1 MGANTWKDFIFQKIH
16 GGQLVYNTCWEDP
29 RADRALLNLQND
41 SRLVM
46 ITSAGCNA
54 LDYALDNPAQIHCI
68 DMNPRQNALLELKM
82 ALFKTTDF
90 QTLFHFFGLGKV
102 PQATT
107 IFKDAIAPM
116 LPTFAKEYWQRNLF
130 FFNGKGLRRSFY
142 WHGTSGV
149 FAWLTGRFLE
159 ANPSVARRVRQM
171 FEAESI
177 EKQQNAYFDIEP
189 KILNGIMRWF
199 LNRHLTMCLLG
210 VPESQQ
216 TLFMQQYSDGAM
228 GFIRECLR
236 KIFTQISIQDNYFYH
251 LYFYGNYSVEC
262 SPEYLKVQNF
272 APLSKQIQK
281 INTHTTTLSQFLKNN
296 PSDYSHYVLLDHQDW
311 LAANNRPALQ
321 EEWDLILKNSHSGT
335 KILMRSA
342 AYKIDFLPD
351 FVREK
356 VTFKNHLN
364 SPILQNW
371 HHADRVGTYASVY
384 LGEVK

>member
-16 GGQLVYNTCWEDP
+16 NGQLVYNTCWEDP
-29 RADRALLNLQND
+29 RADRALLNLQSD
-41 SRLVM
+41 SRMVM

-54 LDYALDNPAQIHCI
+54 LDYALDSPAQIHCI
-68 DMNPRQNALLELKM
+68 DMNPRQNALLELKI
-82 ALFKTTDF
+82 ALLKTTDF
-90 QTLFHFFGLGKV
+90 QTLFNFFGIGKV
-102 PQATT
+102 SEATH
-107 IFKDAIAPM
+107 IFNETIAPA
-116 LPTFAKEYWQRNLF
+116 LPAFAKDYWARNLF
-130 FFNGKGLRRSFY
+130 FFNGKGMRRSFY

-149 FAWLTGRFLE
+149 FAWLMGRFME

-171 FEAESI
+171 FEAETL

-189 KILNGIMRWF
+189 KILNSIMRWL

-216 TLFMQQYSDGAM
+216 KLFMQKYNDGAL
-228 GFIRECLR
+228 GFIRECFR

-251 LYFYGNYSVEC
+251 LYFYGNYSVTC
-262 SPEYLKVQNF
+262 SPEYLRPQNF
-272 APLSKQIQK
+272 TPLSKQVEHIK
-281 INTHTTTLSQFLKNN
+281 THTNTLSQFLKDN

-321 EEWDLILKNSHSGT
+321 EEWELILKNSRVGT

-342 AYKIDFLPD
+342 AHEIEFLPD

-356 VTFKNHLN
+356 VGFNNHLTDAT
-364 SPILQNW
+364 LQRW

-384 LGEVK
+384 LGVVK